1 MHEGNKEVGGWVGGG
16 EEKPITYIIEDNNG
30 VKGPRR
36 KEKSRRGKIGGV
48 KICHISVI
56 GKMMYLCISY

>member
-1 MHEGNKEVGGWVGGG
+1 MHEGTRWWVGGG

-36 KEKSRRGKIGGV
+36 KKRRGEIGGV
-48 KICHISVI
+48 KICHISVV
-56 GKMMYLCISY
+56 

>member
-1 MHEGNKEVGGWVGGG
+1 MHEGNKEVVGGWVGGG

-36 KEKSRRGKIGGV
+36 KEKK
-48 KICHISVI
+48 
-56 GKMMYLCISY
+56 